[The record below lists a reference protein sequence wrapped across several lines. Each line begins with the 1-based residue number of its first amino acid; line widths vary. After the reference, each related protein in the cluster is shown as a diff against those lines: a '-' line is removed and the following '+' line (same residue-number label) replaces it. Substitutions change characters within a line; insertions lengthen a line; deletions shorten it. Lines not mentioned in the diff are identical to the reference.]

1 MLISAK
7 INERNGKIM
16 PASIVVGTQ
25 WGDEGKGKIIDIIA
39 SRADVVV
46 RSQGGNNAG
55 HTVVNEGETYKLHL
69 IPSGILYKD
78 TLCLIGAGVVL
89 DPKDFIGELDNLGAR
104 GVTFDNLK
112 IDPRAHVIMPWH
124 ITLDGLSEQFRGNSD
139 IGTTK
144 RGIGPTYMDKYER
157 CGIRVYDLIHP
168 EVFAEKARATGRLKN
183 EIITKV
189 YGGEAHDIEAII
201 KEYTEYGKRIAKY
214 VDDVSVIVYEADKAG
229 KQIMFEGAQATLL
242 DIDFGTYPYVTSS
255 HPVSAGVCVGTG
267 VGPMI
272 INDII
277 GVAKAYTTRVGKG
290 PFPTEL
296 FDETGDTIR
305 NKGGEFGTTTG
316 RPRRTGWFDA
326 VIVRHSV
333 RVNGL
338 SKLAINKLD
347 TLSGIGELKICTAY
361 EKPDGSI
368 IKDFPPTL
376 EELADCKPVYES
388 FPGFDDDISKCG
400 SFDELP
406 ELCKKYILRLEELC
420 GCKIA
425 MVGIGPDRSQILER

>member
-1 MLISAK
+1 
-7 INERNGKIM
+7 M
-16 PASIVVGTQ
+16 PANIVVGTQ
-25 WGDEGKGKIIDIIA
+25 WGDEGKGKIIDILA

-55 HTVVNEGETYKLHL
+55 HTVVNNGEVYKLHL
-69 IPSGILYKD
+69 IPSGILYPN

-89 DPKDFIGELDNLGAR
+89 DPKDFIGELDSLEAR
-104 GVTFDNLK
+104 GISTANLK
-112 IDPRAHVIMPWH
+112 VDPRAHIVMPWH
-124 ITLDGLSEQFRGNSD
+124 IALDGLSEEFRGGSD

-157 CGIRVYDLIHP
+157 CGIRMYDLVHP
-168 EVFAEKARATGRLKN
+168 DVLAAKIQSTGSLKN
-183 EIITKV
+183 KIITEV
-189 YGGEAHDIEAII
+189 YGGEAFDLDKVTE
-201 KEYTEYGKRIAKY
+201 EYTAYGQRIAKY
-214 VDDVSVIVYEADKAG
+214 MDDVSVLTFDAAKAG
-229 KQIMFEGAQATLL
+229 KNIMFEGAQATLL

-255 HPVSAGVCVGTG
+255 HPLSAGVCVGTG
-267 VGPMI
+267 VGPKTI
-272 INDII
+272 TNII

-296 FDETGDTIR
+296 DDETGDKIR
-305 NKGGEFGTTTG
+305 NRGGEFGTTTG

-338 SKLAINKLD
+338 DSLAINKLD
-347 TLSGIGELKICTAY
+347 TLSGIGTLKICTAY
-361 EKPDGSI
+361 KMPDGRTI
-368 IKDFPPTL
+368 ENFPPTL
-376 EELADCKPVYES
+376 EELAGCEPVYEE
-388 FPGFDDDISKCG
+388 FEGFDDDISKCG

-406 ELCKKYILRLEELC
+406 ENCKKYISRLEELV
-420 GCKIA
+420 GCHVS